1 MYIVHNCVS
10 YSASYWSNKSQVTP
24 IRWMQLCSSIYLELQ
39 ATIYSF
45 PKALG
50 LFEKGILY
58 SPLKGYYIILYMLT
72 TILKNNEKSIV
83 KELSNVKFYH
93 PIP

>member
-1 MYIVHNCVS
+1 
-10 YSASYWSNKSQVTP
+10 
-24 IRWMQLCSSIYLELQ
+24 MQLCSSIYLELQ

-45 PKALG
+45 PEALG
-50 LFEKGILY
+50 LFEKSILY

-83 KELSNVKFYH
+83 KELSNVKYYH